1 MIAMLQCYFMAWSYR
16 PVRNHSVN
24 TSHGQLQADQ
34 IGLTRI
40 GFNGYDAGIM
50 TVIFADDQFVE
61 YYDMDSNKQGIV
73 ATAPW
78 ATTGRLAMEMS

>member
-1 MIAMLQCYFMAWSYR
+1 M
-16 PVRNHSVN
+16 N